1 MDYTIDYQ
9 KHVEIINDLKEE
21 HEKEMEKYIDDYEE
35 NERQIEHLESSIKE
49 IKKIVFAGVTSDMK
63 ISSLKRMLQNV

>member
-9 KHVEIINDLKEE
+9 KHVEIINDIKEE
-21 HEKEMEKYIDDYEE
+21 HEKEIEKYIDDHEE
-35 NERQIEHLESSIKE
+35 DERQIEHLESSIKE